1 VATGLTEIFV
11 GWHTAITPK
20 RSEQPP
26 RLLLQCAQT
35 GKPAGYPSLR
45 IYTYT
50 NVPLLRL
57 SIKPRVRSVYPCT
70 EGATLVVAQEAPIP
84 LYSRG
89 DPGGRPGSPESS
101 LDTKTKYN
109 SPFIPRGQYIPW
121 PSQPRRASCR
131 QGPPGPLCWPRSS
144 LVPSQNASLKPACV
158 WAQCPVSRP
167 TQI

>member
-1 VATGLTEIFV
+1 KWIISHLLPLLETVATGLTEIFV

-57 SIKPRVRSVYPCT
+57 SIKTVVRSVYPCT
-70 EGATLVVAQEAPIP
+70 VLLGYPRVTQHA
-84 LYSRG
+84 
-89 DPGGRPGSPESS
+89 GRPKRH
-101 LDTKTKYN
+101 L
-109 SPFIPRGQYIPW
+109 YI
-121 PSQPRRASCR
+121 QR
-131 QGPPGPLCWPRSS
+131 
-144 LVPSQNASLKPACV
+144 
-158 WAQCPVSRP
+158 
-167 TQI
+167 